1 MKHLVRASW
10 VQRTLAAVFSG
21 YLRFCRAT
29 LRWTHEERERVEA
42 IWAQGGGVIICFW
55 HESIPL
61 SPFAWEYREGV
72 QEMRALISRSADG
85 EFIAQTMERL
95 GVPAIRGSRKKLS
108 NPTKEKGGG
117 EALRDMAGWVKS
129 GGAIAITPDGPKG
142 PARIMGEGAPLL
154 AKLTR
159 APVLLMGITC
169 SPALRFPSW
178 DKALFPL
185 PFGKGAVVWDGP
197 YQLSR
202 DADAETIAADWTA
215 KLDVVTRRAEALV
228 A

>member
-1 MKHLVRASW
+1 MKQLVRASW
-10 VQRTLAAVFSG
+10 VQRTLAAVFSA
-21 YLRFCRAT
+21 YLRLCKAT
-29 LRWTHEERERVEA
+29 LRWSHEEQQRVEA
-42 IWAQGGGVIICFW
+42 IWAQGGGVIVCLW
-55 HESIPL
+55 HENIPL
-61 SPFAWEYREGV
+61 SPFAWEYREGI

-95 GVPAIRGSRKKLS
+95 GVPAVRGSRKKLS

-117 EALRDMAGWVKS
+117 EALREMAGWVKS

-159 APVLLMGITC
+159 APVLLLGISC
-169 SPALRFPSW
+169 SPCFRLPSW
-178 DKALFPL
+178 DRSLFPL
-185 PFGKGAVVWDGP
+185 PFGKGAIVWDGP
-197 YQLSR
+197 FHLTR
-202 DADAETIAADWTA
+202 DDDAETIAADWTQ
-215 KLDVVTRRAEALV
+215 KLNLVTARAEAMC

>member
-1 MKHLVRASW
+1 MKQLVRATW

-29 LRWTHEERERVEA
+29 IRWTVEGHEPVEA
-42 IWAQGGGVIICFW
+42 IWAQGGGVILCFW
-55 HESIPL
+55 HEYIPL
-61 SPFAWEYREGV
+61 SPFVWEYREGV

-108 NPTKEKGGG
+108 NPAKEKGGG
-117 EALRDMAGWVKS
+117 EALRDMAGWVKA
-129 GGAIAITPDGPKG
+129 GGAVAITPDGPHG

-159 APVLLMGITC
+159 APVLLFAITC
-169 SPALRFPSW
+169 NPAIRMPSW
-178 DKALFPL
+178 DKAVLPL
-185 PFGKGAVVWDGP
+185 PFGKGAIVWDGP
-197 YQLSR
+197 YQVSR
-202 DADAETIAADWTA
+202 EDSAEALAADWTIKITA
-215 KLDVVTRRAEALV
+215 ITERAEALV
-228 A
+228 R